1 MIGRS
6 CLAYHEISETK
17 LIPLIQLYRI
27 PISFTTVAE
36 DKEYHHIVLGVSSK
50 NVWGA
55 MGISRLKRL
64 MYKRMQFDSLIDLVK
79 EFEESYKF
87 YCHDLLVV
95 EIGLPFSHHDISET
109 PLLWKAVR
117 FSLQNGNCLE
127 DYKFAFTHLSNDL
140 ETVAFY
146 YQRTGNFP
154 EWFDED
160 YRRGALSGK

>member
-1 MIGRS
+1 
-6 CLAYHEISETK
+6 
-17 LIPLIQLYRI
+17 
-27 PISFTTVAE
+27 
-36 DKEYHHIVLGVSSK
+36 
-50 NVWGA
+50 

-117 FSLQNGNCLE
+117 FSLQDGNCLE
-127 DYKFAFTHLSNDL
+127 DYKVAFTRLSNDL

-146 YQRTGNFP
+146 YSMKIIEEGLFVANELEFGIVDGVISLVITAEIPSR
-154 EWFDED
+154 
-160 YRRGALSGK
+160 K